1 MKILGSSDRLDRALR
16 CTGRGKSNRKVA
28 VRRFRQQVRVKLLKG
43 DYDRVPVAVGRD
55 YND

>member
-1 MKILGSSDRLDRALR
+1 MKILGCSDRMDRALR

-43 DYDRVPVAVGRD
+43 DYDAVPVATRMD

>member
-1 MKILGSSDRLDRALR
+1 MDRALR

-43 DYDRVPVAVGRD
+43 DYDAVPVATRMD